1 MVVRKIVTYFAS
13 PKRKKRLNNIIK
25 YISIM
30 TELFEVKTL
39 EEMPKALNFL
49 IKKVDNLQETVN
61 TLRHKQQA
69 SESPRWMNIDELC
82 AYHPSHP
89 KKQTVYEWVSKKT
102 IPYHKM
108 TKGLM
113 FLQSEIDEWL
123 KRGAQKSEEE
133 LLQEAKAFVLS
144 KKGKE
149 V

>member
-1 MVVRKIVTYFAS
+1 MAVRKIVTYFAS

-69 SESPRWMNIDELC
+69 SESPRWMIDELC

-133 LLQEAKAFVLS
+133 LLQEAKAFILS

>member
-1 MVVRKIVTYFAS
+1 
-13 PKRKKRLNNIIK
+13 
-25 YISIM
+25 M
-30 TELFEVKTL
+30 TETFQVKSL
-39 EEMPKALNFL
+39 EEMPRALTYF
-49 IKKVDNLQETVN
+49 IEKVDSLQETVN
-61 TLRHKQQA
+61 NLRKKEQA
-69 SESPRWMNIDELC
+69 SELPRWMNIDELC

-123 KRGAQKSEEE
+123 KKGAQKSEED
-133 LLQEAKAFVLS
+133 LMREAREFVLS

>member
-123 KRGAQKSEEE
+123 KKGAQKSEED
-133 LLQEAKAFVLS
+133 LMREAREFVLS

>member
-1 MVVRKIVTYFAS
+1 MQEF
-13 PKRKKRLNNIIK
+13 
-25 YISIM
+25 
-30 TELFEVKTL
+30 FQVKSL
-39 EEMPKALNFL
+39 EEMPRALTYL
-49 IKKVDNLQETVN
+49 IEKVDNLQETVN
-61 TLRHKQQA
+61 NLRKKERA
-69 SESPRWMNIDELC
+69 SESPRWMIIDELC

>member
-1 MVVRKIVTYFAS
+1 MAVRKIVTYFAS

-133 LLQEAKAFVLS
+133 LLQEAKAFILS

>member
-1 MVVRKIVTYFAS
+1 MAVRKIVTYFAS

>member
-1 MVVRKIVTYFAS
+1 
-13 PKRKKRLNNIIK
+13 
-25 YISIM
+25 M
-30 TELFEVKTL
+30 TEVFEVKAL
-39 EEMPKALNFL
+39 EEMPRALNYL

-123 KRGAQKSEEE
+123 KRGAQKSEED
-133 LLQEAKAFVLS
+133 LMREAREFVLS

-149 V
+149 K

>member
-1 MVVRKIVTYFAS
+1 
-13 PKRKKRLNNIIK
+13 
-25 YISIM
+25 M
-30 TELFEVKTL
+30 TETFQVKSL
-39 EEMPKALNFL
+39 EEMPRALTYL
-49 IKKVDNLQETVN
+49 IEKVDSLQETVN
-61 TLRHKQQA
+61 TLRHKQQV

-144 KKGKE
+144 KKRKE

>member
-1 MVVRKIVTYFAS
+1 
-13 PKRKKRLNNIIK
+13 
-25 YISIM
+25 M
-30 TELFEVKTL
+30 TEFFEVKSL
-39 EEMPKALNFL
+39 EEMPKALNF
-49 IKKVDNLQETVN
+49 
-61 TLRHKQQA
+61 
-69 SESPRWMNIDELC
+69 PRWMNIDELC

>member
-49 IKKVDNLQETVN
+49 IKKVDNLQETVI

-89 KKQTVYEWVSKKT
+89 KKQTVYERVSKKT

-123 KRGAQKSEEE
+123 KRGAQKSEED

>member
-1 MVVRKIVTYFAS
+1 
-13 PKRKKRLNNIIK
+13 
-25 YISIM
+25 M
-30 TELFEVKTL
+30 TETFQVKSL
-39 EEMPKALNFL
+39 EEMPRALTYL
-49 IKKVDNLQETVN
+49 IEKVDSLQETVN
-61 TLRHKQQA
+61 NLRKKGRA

-113 FLQSEIDEWL
+113 FLLSEIDEWL
-123 KRGAQKSEEE
+123 KRGAQKSEED
-133 LLQEAKAFVLS
+133 LMPEAREFVLS

>member
-1 MVVRKIVTYFAS
+1 
-13 PKRKKRLNNIIK
+13 
-25 YISIM
+25 M

-149 V
+149 VSFRTSSHAVPSRW

>member
-1 MVVRKIVTYFAS
+1 MKETYFVHS
-13 PKRKKRLNNIIK
+13 
-25 YISIM
+25 
-30 TELFEVKTL
+30 L
-39 EEMPKALNFL
+39 EEMPKAFNFL
-49 IKKVDNLQETVN
+49 IEKVNSLQETVN
-61 TLRHKQQA
+61 TLRNKQQA

-108 TKGLM
+108 TKERM

-123 KRGAQKSEEE
+123 KRGARKSEEE
-133 LLQEAKAFVLS
+133 LLREAREFVLS

>member
-1 MVVRKIVTYFAS
+1 MCDFY
-13 PKRKKRLNNIIK
+13 
-25 YISIM
+25 
-30 TELFEVKTL
+30 EVKTL
-39 EEMPKALNFL
+39 EEVPKALSIL
-49 IKKVDNLQETVN
+49 INKVETLQQDVNNLRKKE
-61 TLRHKQQA
+61 RA
-69 SESPRWMNIDELC
+69 SESHRWMNIDELC

-108 TKGLM
+108 TKELM

-123 KRGAQKSEEE
+123 KRGARKSEEE
-133 LLQEAKAFVLS
+133 LLREAREFVLS

>member
-1 MVVRKIVTYFAS
+1 MCDIY
-13 PKRKKRLNNIIK
+13 
-25 YISIM
+25 
-30 TELFEVKTL
+30 EVKTL
-39 EEMPKALNFL
+39 EEMPKALSYL
-49 IKKVDNLQETVN
+49 INKVESLQQEVN
-61 TLRHKQQA
+61 TLRNKQQV

-123 KRGAQKSEEE
+123 KSGARKTEEDLMREAQAFINSKS
-133 LLQEAKAFVLS
+133 KCVYD
-144 KKGKE
+144 

>member
-133 LLQEAKAFVLS
+133 LMREAREFVLS

>member
-1 MVVRKIVTYFAS
+1 MAVRKIVSYFAS
-13 PKRKKRLNNIIK
+13 PKRKKRQNNFIK
-25 YISIM
+25 NIVTMCDIY
-30 TELFEVKTL
+30 EVKTL
-39 EEMPKALNFL
+39 EEMPKALSYL
-49 IKKVDNLQETVN
+49 INKVETLQQDVNNLRKKE
-61 TLRHKQQA
+61 RA

>member
-1 MVVRKIVTYFAS
+1 MAVRKIVTYFAS

-25 YISIM
+25 YIRFM